1 MSSKE
6 TLMMSTV
13 ARLADPFHQA
23 VHDCNYT

>member
-23 VHDCNYT
+23 VIHEPGN